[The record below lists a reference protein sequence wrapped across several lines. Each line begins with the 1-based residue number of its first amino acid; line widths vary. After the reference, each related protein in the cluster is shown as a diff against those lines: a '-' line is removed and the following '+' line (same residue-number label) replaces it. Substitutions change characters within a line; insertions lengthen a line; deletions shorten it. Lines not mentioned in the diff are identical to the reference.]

1 MKEILSLLTF
11 WSIIISSQA
20 QSYEIDRLRKE
31 IEKHP
36 QQDTFR
42 VNRLNEIIN
51 TTRETLSTDEIAKLS
66 KEALEISRNLHYTIG
81 IGYALVGMARGLS
94 FVGRNDTALI
104 LSLQADSIAKKTNET
119 GLQTWALC
127 RLSSLYFNTDLSRSL
142 DYALKANAAAEKTGD
157 KILLTMAKVAIANA
171 YSGIGNNTA
180 SMEFSMK
187 ALKSAEEAHSL
198 VWQTSSWVN
207 IGDIYSAIG
216 DYDKS
221 NLYYQ
226 KSLEAYKQLGFRGRA
241 IPVLVTRIGENYRL
255 TGKYPEAL
263 QQYKLS
269 LSTSHTPNITITNE
283 SNLADVYVRMDSL
296 GPAFHY
302 AFSSMAL
309 AKKMDD
315 AGNLEWI
322 YGILSRAYLKKK
334 MADSALYYAGL
345 GLETARQIGALEFK
359 RDNALAL
366 ANAYSFKN
374 DFKNAY
380 GYYQQYITY
389 RDSMVN
395 AQVSNQANLMQ
406 YDYNMSKTQARID
419 ALTIEKK
426 NQRNLLLAAAGILL
440 LILVAASLLLRN
452 NRQKRK
458 ANALLNKQKQEI
470 DAKAAELEKQKA
482 NLELLEEIGHNIT
495 SSLSVEKII
504 GTAYNN
510 VNTLM
515 DANVFGIGIYNEA
528 LKRIDFP
535 STYEDGK
542 PLPFYFNAIDDRNRL
557 ASVCFNDNKE
567 IIMGDLTNEYKNYIQ
582 NIQTPHEGGQPLSVI
597 FIPLSSKGKKL
608 GVLTVQSFHKNAYT
622 DYHFYMLRNIAIYT
636 AIALENATSYQDLK
650 ATQAQL
656 VQSEKMAS
664 LGELTAGIAHE

>member
-1 MKEILSLLTF
+1 
-11 WSIIISSQA
+11 
-20 QSYEIDRLRKE
+20 
-31 IEKHP
+31 
-36 QQDTFR
+36 
-42 VNRLNEIIN
+42 
-51 TTRETLSTDEIAKLS
+51 
-66 KEALEISRNLHYTIG
+66 
-81 IGYALVGMARGLS
+81 
-94 FVGRNDTALI
+94 
-104 LSLQADSIAKKTNET
+104 
-119 GLQTWALC
+119 
-127 RLSSLYFNTDLSRSL
+127 
-142 DYALKANAAAEKTGD
+142 
-157 KILLTMAKVAIANA
+157 
-171 YSGIGNNTA
+171 
-180 SMEFSMK
+180 
-187 ALKSAEEAHSL
+187 
-198 VWQTSSWVN
+198 
-207 IGDIYSAIG
+207 
-216 DYDKS
+216 
-221 NLYYQ
+221 
-226 KSLEAYKQLGFRGRA
+226 
-241 IPVLVTRIGENYRL
+241 
-255 TGKYPEAL
+255 
-263 QQYKLS
+263 
-269 LSTSHTPNITITNE
+269 
-283 SNLADVYVRMDSL
+283 
-296 GPAFHY
+296 
-302 AFSSMAL
+302 
-309 AKKMDD
+309 
-315 AGNLEWI
+315 
-322 YGILSRAYLKKK
+322 
-334 MADSALYYAGL
+334 
-345 GLETARQIGALEFK
+345 
-359 RDNALAL
+359 
-366 ANAYSFKN
+366 
-374 DFKNAY
+374 
-380 GYYQQYITY
+380 
-389 RDSMVN
+389 MVN

-426 NQRNLLLAAAGILL
+426 NQRNLLIAAAGILL

-528 LKRIDFP
+528 FKRIDFP
-535 STYEDGK
+535 STYEDGR

-557 ASVCFNDNKE
+557 ATVCFNDNKE
-567 IIMGDLTNEYKNYIQ
+567 IIMGDLDNEYKNYIQ

-664 LGELTAGIAHE
+664 LGELTAGIAHEIQNPLNFVNNFSDINNELLTEMKEELLNGNLAEAIAIADSLIENEKKINHHGKRADSIVKGMLEHSKASTGQKQPTDINTLCEEYLRLAYHGLRAKDKSFNADFTTDFDDSIGKINVVPQDMGRVLLNLFNNAFYTVNEKKKMSANGFKPVTKVVTRRSNDKIEIRVEDNGNGIAPAIIDKVFQPFFTTKPSGQGTGLGLSLSYDIIKAHNGDLQIETKEKEGTTFIILLSAN